1 MSSWLRYIM
10 MGLLTLTLSVSLM
23 AQQQTVPP
31 QKGNAAA
38 PAASA
43 APAEDPAEMSAEE
56 KALKLEIESRLSQ
69 FSDDF
74 QQLQMVG
81 SMSLDPDAK
90 LGINKNFVSV
100 LEGRMN
106 TYNQRYNSLDV
117 MWTTYTQAQQMDIAN
132 DEDLMTMVANI
143 EAKKQSVKDTLDAK
157 TEMVK
162 AISDF
167 VEADQF
173 IMSQVNVYKKLY
185 ERAFK
190 LSLLKKLAPQ
200 LEKAKAREQLVFEKL
215 QASYNS
221 AKAATELV
229 PSLQP
234 RMNVLDEQFVV
245 MKSVSEKV
253 QALEYKPLFQRVKD
267 YIMGLAAVAII
278 LLFVSMML
286 TKYKAYKDKVAN
298 LKKVNEMMNKQG
310 KDNQYPMI

>member
-1 MSSWLRYIM
+1 M

-23 AQQQTVPP
+23 AQEQAVPL
-31 QKGNAAA
+31 KNGNAAA
-38 PAASA
+38 A
-43 APAEDPAEMSAEE
+43 APAESPEQLSAEE
-56 KALKLEIESRLSQ
+56 QALKLEIESRLSQ

-81 SMSLDPDAK
+81 SMSLVPDAK
-90 LGINKNFVSV
+90 MGITKNFVSV
-100 LEGRMN
+100 LEERMK

-132 DEDLMTMVANI
+132 DEDLMAMVANI
-143 EAKKQSVKDTLDAK
+143 EALKKSVKDTLDAK
-157 TEMVK
+157 AGMVK

-167 VEADQF
+167 VQADQF

-185 ERAFK
+185 KRAFN

>member
-1 MSSWLRYIM
+1 MSSWLRYIV

-23 AQQQTVPP
+23 AQEQAVPL
-31 QKGNAAA
+31 KNGNAAA
-38 PAASA
+38 A
-43 APAEDPAEMSAEE
+43 APAETGETEMSSAEME
-56 KALKLEIESRLSQ
+56 ALKLEIEARLSQ

-74 QQLQMVG
+74 LQLQLVG
-81 SMSLDPDAK
+81 SMSLAPDAK
-90 LGINKNFVSV
+90 LGVNKNFVSV

-132 DEDLMTMVANI
+132 DDELMTMVANI
-143 EAKKQSVKDTLDAK
+143 EALKQSVKDTLDARAG
-157 TEMVK
+157 MVK

-167 VEADQF
+167 VNADQF
-173 IMSQVNVYKKLY
+173 IMSQVAVYKKLY
-185 ERAFK
+185 KRAFK

-215 QASYNS
+215 QASYDS
-221 AKAATELV
+221 AKAAAELV

-245 MKSVSEKV
+245 MKSVSDKV

-267 YIMGLAAVAII
+267 YIMGLAAVSII
-278 LLFVSMML
+278 LLFFSMMIA
-286 TKYKAYKDKVAN
+286 KYKAYKGKVAN
-298 LKKVNEMMNKQG
+298 MKKMNEMINKQG
-310 KDNQYPMI
+310 KGTQYPMI